1 LVNLYPVFFLKN
13 KKRKMKYKNV
23 LTVLMIFSA
32 VLFSGSLFSQTIHV
46 CESTSTDGE
55 PVGEKTSL
63 SMDFMKENFV
73 YILVNFSSAY
83 GQDEI
88 KFKRFVMG
96 QPNPVMSMSVDPAA
110 IWVVYE
116 MYIPQAGEYT
126 FTVFDKNDAELG
138 KGYITIKN
146 R

>member
-1 LVNLYPVFFLKN
+1 MKVIKKLFGISIFLII
-13 KKRKMKYKNV
+13 
-23 LTVLMIFSA
+23 LFFSA
-32 VLFSGSLFSQTIHV
+32 GINSQTIYV
-46 CESTSTDGE
+46 CESNTTTGE
-55 PVGEKTSL
+55 PVGEKKSI

-73 YILVNFSSAY
+73 YILVKFPSAY

-96 QPNPVMSMSVDPAA
+96 QPNPVMSMNVDPAA
-110 IWVVYE
+110 EWAVYE

-126 FTVFDKNDAELG
+126 FTVYDKNDTELG

-146 R
+146 K